1 MTPRTSARAY
11 AREVY
16 CALAEKEGLARASD
30 CAGEAKDTDL
40 MARVRGLYED
50 SAVPVR
56 EIARLAGVTE
66 RTIYKYAQKHAWQP
80 RYRWRDDHPC
90 MHARGWQAA
99 DRFAPAKG

>member
-1 MTPRTSARAY
+1 MTPRTSTRAY

-16 CALAEKEGLARASD
+16 CASAEKEGLPQPSD

-56 EIARLAGVTE
+56 
-66 RTIYKYAQKHAWQP
+66 
-80 RYRWRDDHPC
+80 
-90 MHARGWQAA
+90 
-99 DRFAPAKG
+99 